1 MQRVGFIGL
10 GAMGTPMAW
19 NLHKAGCLAGVYNRT
34 TAAAQPFRE
43 VGIAHHATPAAL
55 AAQADVV
62 IIMVADPAALH
73 EVMSS
78 RDGVAAGLRPG
89 GYVINMSTVSP
100 EATRQAAAAV
110 TARGGR
116 FVDAPVSGTVK
127 PAQDGTLVILAG
139 GERTDIEDVTPILK
153 TLGKEVIYCGPTG
166 QGTHM
171 KLVLNLLLGGM
182 MALLAEAI
190 TLGRQLGLETE
201 DILKAIASGP
211 LNAPLYQLKGKMM
224 LEGRY
229 ARQFPIDLMFK
240 DLSLVLETAGHA
252 RVPLPATA
260 AVREAFNAARG
271 IGQGD
276 SDIAAVILALEYI
289 TGEPERES

>member
-19 NLHKAGCLAGVYNRT
+19 NLHKAGYLACVYNRT
-34 TAAAQPFRE
+34 AAAAQPFRE
-43 VGIAHHATPAAL
+43 AGITQHATPAAL
-55 AAQADVV
+55 AAQTDAV
-62 IIMVADPAALH
+62 IIMVTDPTALH
-73 EVMSS
+73 EVVSG
-78 RDGVAAGLRPG
+78 RDGVVAGLRPG
-89 GYVINMSTVSP
+89 GHVINMSTVSP

-139 GERTDIEDVTPILK
+139 GERADIEAVTPILK
-153 TLGKEVIYCGPTG
+153 TLGKEVIYCGPAG

-211 LNAPLYQLKGKMM
+211 LNAPLYQIKGKMM

-240 DLSLVLETAGHA
+240 DLNLVLETAGHA